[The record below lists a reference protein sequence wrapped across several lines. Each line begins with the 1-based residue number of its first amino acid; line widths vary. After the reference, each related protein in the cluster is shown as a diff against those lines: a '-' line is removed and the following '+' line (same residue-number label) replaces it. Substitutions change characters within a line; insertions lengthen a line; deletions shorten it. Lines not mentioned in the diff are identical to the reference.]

1 MSEVSFEATNQGSF
15 TLGDLTG
22 ELIGTLTS
30 DLHTEL
36 SLSPPPHLEN
46 THTPGQ
52 VRHTDT
58 HTRWL
63 FSCVLIFMLIS
74 VCVCVQVLLVR
85 TSNSHTGKK
94 HTCL

>member
-58 HTRWL
+58 HTL
-63 FSCVLIFMLIS
+63 AVFVCFNFYADK
-74 VCVCVQVLLVR
+74 CVCSGAAGQDVQQ
-85 TSNSHTGKK
+85 SHR
-94 HTCL
+94 